1 MAYQGIDAV
10 WLRWFTPGGAMLL
23 TEAEAAQQR
32 AEAAQQRAEAAQQ
45 RAEAAGGTV
54 ATVGRGPGLGKR
66 CLAPFARRVAF
77 SKNKSIIQ
85 SVY

>member
-10 WLRWFTPGGAMLL
+10 WLRWFIPGGAMLL

-45 RAEAAGGTV
+45 RAERLAE
-54 ATVGRGPGLGKR
+54 RLRQLGVD
-66 CLAPFARRVAF
+66 PD
-77 SKNKSIIQ
+77 
-85 SVY
+85 